1 MKFGG
6 KISNFTK
13 TFTGQIEV
21 CKNISSN
28 FSIFKKQNQINMIT
42 KEQLIETIKQ
52 LPPEFSVDE
61 VMERILL
68 LEKIE
73 TGLQQ
78 SQKGKVTPDEDLD
91 KKLPKWLV

>member
-1 MKFGG
+1 
-6 KISNFTK
+6 
-13 TFTGQIEV
+13 
-21 CKNISSN
+21 
-28 FSIFKKQNQINMIT
+28 MIT

-52 LPPEFSVDE
+52 LPPKFSVDE

-91 KKLPKWLV
+91 KKLPEWLV

>member
-6 KISNFTK
+6 KISNFAK
-13 TFTGQIEV
+13 TFTSQIEV

-28 FSIFKKQNQINMIT
+28 FSIFKKQNQINIIT
-42 KEQLIETIKQ
+42 REQLIETIKQ

>member
-1 MKFGG
+1 
-6 KISNFTK
+6 
-13 TFTGQIEV
+13 
-21 CKNISSN
+21 
-28 FSIFKKQNQINMIT
+28 MIT
-42 KEQLIETIKQ
+42 KEQLIETIKL

>member
-1 MKFGG
+1 MKFDV
-6 KISNFTK
+6 KISNFAK
-13 TFTGQIEV
+13 TFTSQIEV

-28 FSIFKKQNQINMIT
+28 FSIFEKQNQINMIT

>member
-1 MKFGG
+1 MKFDV
-6 KISNFTK
+6 KISNFAK
-13 TFTGQIEV
+13 TFTSQIEV

-28 FSIFKKQNQINMIT
+28 FSIFEKQNQINMIT

-52 LPPEFSVDE
+52 LSPEFSVDE
-61 VMERILL
+61 VIDKIFL

>member
-1 MKFGG
+1 MKFDV
-6 KISNFTK
+6 KISNFAK
-13 TFTGQIEV
+13 TFTSQIEV

-28 FSIFKKQNQINMIT
+28 VSIFKIQNQINMIT
-42 KEQLIETIKQ
+42 QEQLIETIKQ

>member
-1 MKFGG
+1 
-6 KISNFTK
+6 
-13 TFTGQIEV
+13 
-21 CKNISSN
+21 
-28 FSIFKKQNQINMIT
+28 MIT

-52 LPPEFSVDE
+52 LSPEFSVDE